1 MNINFNAKINQKYP
15 IKTDINLA
23 VRDRKNRDL
32 SSLLPVVIVFAI
44 FITIF
49 TKFAVINRLSAA
61 DQAEASAAAV
71 ELQLS
76 SLKNYT
82 KDYDNVVEKYNE
94 LLASRSSANVIATP
108 MERLGLIEKYLI
120 SSSQVDSFDVLD
132 DVITVKISGVTLN
145 QISSIFVKLMSDP
158 LISNVQVYTASTND
172 QNNSLTTATMTIQL
186 AVDDSSNIE

>member
-1 MNINFNAKINQKYP
+1 
-15 IKTDINLA
+15 
-23 VRDRKNRDL
+23 
-32 SSLLPVVIVFAI
+32 
-44 FITIF
+44 
-49 TKFAVINRLSAA
+49 
-61 DQAEASAAAV
+61 
-71 ELQLS
+71 
-76 SLKNYT
+76 
-82 KDYDNVVEKYNE
+82 
-94 LLASRSSANVIATP
+94 

>member
-1 MNINFNAKINQKYP
+1 MNINLNAKINQKYP

-23 VRDRKNRDL
+23 VRDRKKRDL
-32 SSLLPVVIVFAI
+32 TSLLPVVIVFAI
-44 FITIF
+44 CISIF
-49 TKFAVINRLSAA
+49 TKFAVINRLSTA
-61 DQAEASAAAV
+61 DQAEASATAV

-94 LLASRSSANVIATP
+94 LLASKSSVNVIATP

-145 QISSIFVKLMSDP
+145 QISTIFVKLMGDP